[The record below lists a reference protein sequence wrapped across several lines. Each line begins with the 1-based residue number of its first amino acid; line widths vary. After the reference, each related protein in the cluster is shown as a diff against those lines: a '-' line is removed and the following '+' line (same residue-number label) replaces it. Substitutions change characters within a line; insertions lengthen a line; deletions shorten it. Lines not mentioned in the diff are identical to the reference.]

1 MDQVRVILD
10 ECYDTIQILCI
21 IGTQA
26 IETSGLFLQNLIPSN
41 VQVNQRS
48 VLPNDLKELGED
60 DGPQTLPTY
69 VNFFQSKIFLDI
81 LAKLG
86 KRIFT
91 VMHINQCEVLNAA
104 LVLHQLEKLLDL
116 GRVNLAVD
124 DVQSG

>member
-1 MDQVRVILD
+1 MEALKSLWLRQIAGNLFDGWFNQSSVSQVKMDKVRVILD

-69 VNFFQSKIFLDI
+69 VYFF
-81 LAKLG
+81 
-86 KRIFT
+86 
-91 VMHINQCEVLNAA
+91 
-104 LVLHQLEKLLDL
+104 
-116 GRVNLAVD
+116 
-124 DVQSG
+124 